1 MIMQTSYNCLN
12 KMISLMIMRKSIVE
26 EWRDIPKSGIS
37 DIADC
42 CKKHQMMKGV
52 KITGIQAY
60 GYKWRYK

>member
-1 MIMQTSYNCLN
+1 
-12 KMISLMIMRKSIVE
+12 MRKSIVE